1 MKLVKLALVFFGS
14 MGLLFL
20 GACNDG
26 EKISNNNIE
35 AVVTTKPKTENLPDP
50 SHSKPSKGGQVVEV
64 GKYHLEFIPE
74 PENKGTHLD
83 FYLLSGDK
91 HEIVPNAKV
100 TAQVKTPKGE
110 QKILNLTYDKEGK
123 HYAVL
128 LPESAPGE
136 YQVVVLSDIKGEKVN
151 GRFSFKR

>member
-1 MKLVKLALVFFGS
+1 MKLVRLSLIVFTS
-14 MGLLFL
+14 MGLIFL
-20 GACNDG
+20 GACNNS
-26 EKISNNNIE
+26 EPAATN
-35 AVVTTKPKTENLPDP
+35 TPKPATKTEPVAKTD
-50 SHSKPSKGGQVVEV
+50 HSKPSKGGQVVEV
-64 GKYHLEFIPE
+64 GKYHLELVPE
-74 PENKGTHLD
+74 PETKGTHID

-110 QKILNLTYDKEGK
+110 QKTLNLTYDKEGK
-123 HYAVL
+123 HYAAL
-128 LPESAPGE
+128 LPESAAGE